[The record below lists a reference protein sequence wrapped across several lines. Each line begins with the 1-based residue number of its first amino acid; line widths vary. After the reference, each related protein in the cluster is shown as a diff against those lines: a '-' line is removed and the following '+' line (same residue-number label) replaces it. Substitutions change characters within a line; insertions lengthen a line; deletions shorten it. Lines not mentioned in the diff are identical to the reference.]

1 MGKCRLKGF
10 RRHFCLWALGKMS
23 LEKNIANL
31 KKPVSLFLLSY
42 VILLKVRIWKPKNN
56 RNLSETTKP
65 IRRHPHESGNLEMKN
80 DGNLSEMTEIQ
91 KTGFPPARE

>member
-31 KKPVSLFLLSY
+31 KNPCVLISAFLRHSFKGGNLETKKQQEF
-42 VILLKVRIWKPKNN
+42 IRNN
-56 RNLSETTKP
+56 SNL
-65 IRRHPHESGNLEMKN
+65 RRHSHESGNLERK
-80 DGNLSEMTEIQ
+80 I
-91 KTGFPPARE
+91 

>member
-31 KKPVSLFLLSY
+31 KNPCVLISAFL
-42 VILLKVRIWKPKNN
+42 
-56 RNLSETTKP
+56 
-65 IRRHPHESGNLEMKN
+65 RHSFKGGNLETKKKQQEFIRN
-80 DGNLSEMTEIQ
+80 NKKPSAVIPTKAGI
-91 KTGFPPARE
+91 